1 MMFLC
6 TGCSVTVKYPAD
18 PPLLDIDMEN
28 RINLQRDI
36 LTDYKM
42 SNRIQFESFESDRGA
57 KFSLL
62 KQEEDDDILR
72 GIMCLTKA
80 FKQNDYFQLT
90 TSQFS
95 MFLYVDRNYRFIYCM
110 QDLFL
115 SKCH

>member
-1 MMFLC
+1 MMVLC
-6 TGCSVTVKYPAD
+6 TGSSVTVKYPAD

-42 SNRIQFESFESDRGA
+42 SNRIQFESFENDRGA

-80 FKQNDYFQLT
+80 FTQNDYFQLT

-95 MFLYVDRNYRFIYCM
+95 MFLYVNCSFRFIIVG
-110 QDLFL
+110 
-115 SKCH
+115 